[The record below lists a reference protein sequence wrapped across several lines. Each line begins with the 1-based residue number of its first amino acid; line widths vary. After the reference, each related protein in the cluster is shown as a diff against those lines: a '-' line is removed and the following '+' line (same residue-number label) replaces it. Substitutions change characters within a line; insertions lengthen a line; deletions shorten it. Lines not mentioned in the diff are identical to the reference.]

1 MLEQSATREIGDSRV
16 LGSVA
21 DHSDNGDMQREA
33 ISAELLKLLHTAA
46 EREAADIHLVADYP
60 PVLRVHGN
68 LEEISDEPFDADE
81 LERMLWSIVPERFQP
96 RFARR
101 KSFDSSVAITH
112 DGSPYR
118 FRANVYLTHGSWAAC
133 LRHIPNKIPNFGW
146 LGFPQ
151 ELADRLVS
159 HPNGLIILTG
169 VTGSGKTASLAAII
183 DHLRKRGGYHILT
196 VEEPVEY
203 VHEPGGGSLV
213 TQREVGRDVDSF
225 AEGLKYGLRQDP
237 NVILVGEIRDG
248 ETAQM
253 AISAAE
259 TGHLI
264 FTTLHTRD
272 AKGAL
277 TRLVDLFPYESQ
289 EDIRKQLAMSLRA
302 VVAQHL
308 LPSAVQGEK
317 RVLALEV
324 LHCTQ
329 QVQAAIRQGKIESL
343 DSAIQ
348 TGKRGGMLTLD
359 EDLQRLV
366 QLGKLTVE
374 TARRYAKDP
383 TTITPPTTTQEW

>member
-1 MLEQSATREIGDSRV
+1 
-16 LGSVA
+16 
-21 DHSDNGDMQREA
+21 
-33 ISAELLKLLHTAA
+33 
-46 EREAADIHLVADYP
+46 
-60 PVLRVHGN
+60 VLRVHGN
-68 LEEISDEPFDADE
+68 LEEINDEPFDADE

-96 RFARR
+96 RFAGR

-118 FRANVYLTHGSWAAC
+118 YRANVYLAHGSWAAC
-133 LRHIPNKIPNFGW
+133 LRHIPNKIPNFDW
-146 LGFPQ
+146 LGFPE

-183 DHLRKRGGYHILT
+183 DFLRKRGSYHVLT

-203 VHEPGGGSLV
+203 VHEPGAGSLV

-237 NVILVGEIRDG
+237 DVILVGEIRDG

-308 LPSAVQGEK
+308 LPSATAGEK

-359 EDLQRLV
+359 EDLQRLIN
-366 QLGKLTVE
+366 LGKLSFD
-374 TARRYAKDP
+374 TARRFAKDP